1 MKPRCKHCGR
11 AFLDL
16 DARGVPAPGK
26 IKCELDGVV
35 RDASISCERFLS
47 QSETERGSSLK

>member
-11 AFLDL
+11 AFLDI

-26 IKCELDGVV
+26 IKCELDGQV
-35 RDASISCERFLS
+35 REASSSCEQFLS
-47 QSETERGSSLK
+47 VSNDQAEAGK